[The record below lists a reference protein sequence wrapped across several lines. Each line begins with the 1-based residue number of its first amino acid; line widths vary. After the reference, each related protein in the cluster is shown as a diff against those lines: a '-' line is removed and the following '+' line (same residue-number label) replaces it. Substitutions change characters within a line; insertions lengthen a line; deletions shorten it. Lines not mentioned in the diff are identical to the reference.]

1 VGIWGM
7 SPATMKCRRWEGGW
21 GRRSGG
27 ADHAHPP
34 PTPEVHDHTSHL
46 GKKDGH
52 DHFVKQM
59 VADGYT
65 TIVGPEAIPERVKK
79 SPKAPNDVMIFMADT
94 TPKIGV
100 KFEPFTPTVFQ
111 PRGSCISPFPREGE
125 YYMAI
130 WGEDTQTKAHH
141 FSVGLGLKERDVM
154 AFPNTI
160 LMDYIVIKM
169 MMWNHWSVGAV
180 IAPIIVLVLL
190 AFAGMGLSAAKGM
203 PPTPFQVLVI
213 TGGSGL
219 LGFGIEIAVQLSWAL
234 SVADHGKN
242 EAGLQ
247 VSNPVC

>member
-1 VGIWGM
+1 
-7 SPATMKCRRWEGGW
+7 
-21 GRRSGG
+21 
-27 ADHAHPP
+27 
-34 PTPEVHDHTSHL
+34 
-46 GKKDGH
+46 
-52 DHFVKQM
+52 
-59 VADGYT
+59 
-65 TIVGPEAIPERVKK
+65 
-79 SPKAPNDVMIFMADT
+79 
-94 TPKIGV
+94 
-100 KFEPFTPTVFQ
+100 
-111 PRGSCISPFPREGE
+111 
-125 YYMAI
+125 
-130 WGEDTQTKAHH
+130 
-141 FSVGLGLKERDVM
+141 M